1 MELFRQTN
9 IDFLRWKWWAIGASW
24 ALILIGAISM
34 WAHNGLKYGI
44 DFEGGTQI
52 ALRFQEKPDIDRLRK
67 LLDSGNFGGNGIQ
80 RYEAPEKNEVLIRVQ
95 QQKKE
100 GRDITAEVLALL
112 RQGLGAST
120 DGSRLDLNIQGR
132 DVLSGRLVQADPDH
146 VAGKP
151 GVNPADYYGRAAEE
165 IIAQRSRVGIFPS
178 TAAVDGVAGITPA
191 VKEWVKANTLAGP
204 FVLLSA
210 ENVGP
215 QVGSDLRKTALWALA
230 TSILGMLIYI
240 AWRFKSLPFGVG
252 AVVALIHDTLITVGL
267 LSLFGREFNL
277 VVVAAILTLVGYSVN
292 DTVVVYDR
300 IRENQRSPKKEPL
313 EVLINRSINQ
323 TLSRTVLT
331 SGATMLVVLALF
343 FLGGEVLHTFAL
355 TLIIGIII
363 GTYSSIYV
371 AAPIV
376 VIWKDMAGKRKLAV
390 VPAAAPVR
398 VAPAAPAP
406 RTAGPAGPA
415 GPKSAP
421 SATSGGG
428 RRKKNRR

>member
-24 ALILIGAISM
+24 ALILIGLLSIKL
-34 WAHNGLKYGI
+34 HNGLKFGI
-44 DFEGGTQI
+44 DFAGGTQI
-52 ALRFQEKPDIDRLRK
+52 ALRFRQRPDIDRLRK
-67 LLDSGNFGGNGIQ
+67 LLDTGNFGDNGIQ

-112 RQGLGAST
+112 RQGLGASA
-120 DGSRLDLNIQGR
+120 DPARLDLNIQGR
-132 DVLSGRLVQADPDH
+132 DNLAARLVAADPDR

-151 GVNPADYYGRAAEE
+151 GTNPADTYGRVAEL
-165 IIAQRSRVGIFPS
+165 IIAHRSRLAIFQSP
-178 TAAVDGVAGITPA
+178 ADVDGVPGITPA
-191 VKEWVKANTLAGP
+191 VKDWVKANTTAGP

-210 ENVGP
+210 ESVGP
-215 QVGSDLRKTALWALA
+215 QVGADLRKTALWATA
-230 TSILGMLIYI
+230 TSILGMLVYI
-240 AWRFKSLPFGVG
+240 AWRFRSLPFGVG

-313 EVLINRSINQ
+313 ETVINRSINQ

-355 TLIIGIII
+355 TLIIGILI

-376 VIWKDMAGKRKLAV
+376 VIWKNVLGRRKLAAV
-390 VPAAAPVR
+390 SP
-398 VAPAAPAP
+398 APAP
-406 RTAGPAGPA
+406 RPAAPSPA
-415 GPKSAP
+415 PRPSAP
-421 SATSGGG
+421 ASSPNASPGK
-428 RRKKNRR
+428 RKKHRR

>member
-1 MELFRQTN
+1 MELFRQTH

-24 ALILIGAISM
+24 ALILLGLIAIFVQK
-34 WAHNGLKYGI
+34 GLKFGI
-44 DFEGGTQI
+44 DFAGGTQI
-52 ALRFQEKPDIDRLRK
+52 ALKFAERPDIDRFRK
-67 LLDSGNFGGNGIQ
+67 ILDAGHFGDIGIQ
-80 RYEAPEKNEVLIRVQ
+80 RYEEAEKNEVLIRVQ

-100 GRDITAEVLALL
+100 GRDTTTEIQALL
-112 RQGLGAST
+112 RQGIGAAV
-120 DGSRLDLNIQGR
+120 DPSRIDLNTQGR
-132 DVLSGRLVQADPDH
+132 DSLAARLTAADPDH

-151 GVNPADYYGRAAEE
+151 GETPADHYARVAEQV
-165 IIAQRSRVGIFPS
+165 IARRSSLGIFRSP
-178 TAAVDGVAGITPA
+178 ADLDAVAGITPA
-191 VKEWVKANTLAGP
+191 VRDWIRANTTMGP

-215 QVGSDLRKTALWALA
+215 QVGADLRKKALWAIA

-240 AWRFKSLPFGVG
+240 AWRFRSFPFGVG

-267 LSLFGREFNL
+267 LALFGREFSL

-300 IRENQRSPKKEPL
+300 IRENLRTPKKEPL
-313 EVLINRSINQ
+313 DIVINRSINQ

-331 SGATMLVVLALF
+331 SGATMLVVVALF

-355 TLIIGIII
+355 TLMIGIII

-376 VIWKDMAGKRKLAV
+376 VIWRQIAGRRKLAA
-390 VPAAAPVR
+390 VP
-398 VAPAAPAP
+398 VAKPTAPAP
-406 RTAGPAGPA
+406 VPP
-415 GPKSAP
+415 PVKKKS
-421 SATSGGG
+421 G
-428 RRKKNRR
+428 RR